1 MLVSFY
7 RIEGIFHKNLLQYS
21 HLAFPS
27 TARLLPIFA
36 VNPICLLSEKPFLLT
51 FTAYQ
56 FLSGLD
62 QKKIVVKVGS
72 NVITRSNGE
81 VNHDLLASLCS
92 QLAALRQSGYSPL
105 LVSSGAVAAGRGR
118 FHLEKKTDMVTQRQL
133 LAAVG
138 QTHLMNTYSRLLQV
152 HHITC
157 AQVLVTKEDFRD
169 RRHYLNM
176 RNCLEGMLSHG
187 VLPIIN
193 ENDVVSVTELMFTD
207 NDELAGLLAAMVDA
221 RLLIILTNVAG
232 IYDRNP
238 KDPEAQLLREV
249 DTTLDL
255 RSMVST
261 EKSDFGR
268 GGMLTKAAMAQ
279 KLADM
284 GIEVHIAGG
293 HSEQVL
299 QKIAA
304 GEVIGTRFSPD
315 RKAKSVKRWIG
326 HAGGYTSGSVYLN
339 AGACRALMD
348 SKKATSLLPVGIV
361 SVEGDFERGDIIRLK
376 DEKGEAFGLGK
387 VQYDAITARELAG
400 KQGQKPLVHYD
411 YLYLFP

>member
-1 MLVSFY
+1 MS
-7 RIEGIFHKNLLQYS
+7 KQ
-21 HLAFPS
+21 
-27 TARLLPIFA
+27 
-36 VNPICLLSEKPFLLT
+36 
-51 FTAYQ
+51 
-56 FLSGLD
+56 
-62 QKKIVVKVGS
+62 KIVVKVGS

-81 VNHDLLASLCS
+81 VDHELLASFCA
-92 QLAALRQSGYSPL
+92 QLAVLQQSGYSPL

-118 FHLEKKTDMVTQRQL
+118 FQLEKKTDPVTRRQL

-138 QTHLMNTYSRLLQV
+138 QTHLMHTYSRLLMGHQ
-152 HHITC
+152 ISC

-176 RNCLEGMLSHG
+176 RNCLEGMLAHG

-207 NDELAGLLAAMVDA
+207 NDELAGLVAAMVDA
-221 RLLIILTNVAG
+221 RSLIILTNVAG

-238 KDPEAQLLREV
+238 RDPEAQLLREV
-249 DTTLDL
+249 DTSLDL
-255 RSMVST
+255 SSMVTT

-293 HSEQVL
+293 HEAHVL
-299 QKIAA
+299 EKIAA
-304 GEVIGTRFSPD
+304 GEAVGTRFSPD
-315 RKAKSVKRWIG
+315 KKAKSVKRWIG
-326 HAGGYTSGSVYLN
+326 HAEGYTSGSVYLN

-348 SKKATSLLPVGIV
+348 SKKATSLLPVGIIK
-361 SVEGDFERGDIIRLK
+361 VEGDFERGDIVSLH
-376 DEKGEAFGLGK
+376 DESGHSFGLGK
-387 VQYDAITARELAG
+387 VQYDAQTASNLAG
-400 KQGQKPLVHYD
+400 QQGQKPLVHYD
-411 YLYLFP
+411 YLYLYP

>member
-1 MLVSFY
+1 M
-7 RIEGIFHKNLLQYS
+7 
-21 HLAFPS
+21 
-27 TARLLPIFA
+27 
-36 VNPICLLSEKPFLLT
+36 
-51 FTAYQ
+51 
-56 FLSGLD
+56 D

-81 VNHDLLASLCS
+81 VNHELLASLCA
-92 QLAALRQSGYSPL
+92 QLAALQQSGCSTL

-118 FHLEKKTDMVTQRQL
+118 FSPDQKTDPVTQRQL

-138 QTHLMNTYSRLLQV
+138 QTHLMNTYSRMLMNHQ
-152 HHITC
+152 ITC

-176 RNCLEGMLSHG
+176 RNCLEGMLSQG

-207 NDELAGLLAAMVDA
+207 NDELAGLVAGMVDA
-221 RLLIILTNVAG
+221 QSLIILTNVAG

-238 KDPEAQLLREV
+238 RDPEAKLLQEV
-249 DTTLDL
+249 NINLDL
-255 RSMVST
+255 SSMVTT

-279 KLADM
+279 KMADM

-293 HSEQVL
+293 HLEQVL
-299 QKIAA
+299 EKIGR
-304 GEVIGTRFSPD
+304 GEAMGTRFPAD
-315 RKAKSVKRWIG
+315 KKAKSVKRWIG
-326 HAGGYTSGSVYLN
+326 HAGGYTRGSVYLN

-348 SKKATSLLPVGIV
+348 ADKATSLLPVGITR
-361 SVEGDFERGDIIRLK
+361 VEGDFERGDIVSLH
-376 DEKGEAFGLGK
+376 DESGRSFGLGK
-387 VQYDAITARELAG
+387 VQYDAPTATKLAG
-400 KQGQKPLVHYD
+400 QQGQKPLVHYD

>member
-1 MLVSFY
+1 
-7 RIEGIFHKNLLQYS
+7 
-21 HLAFPS
+21 
-27 TARLLPIFA
+27 
-36 VNPICLLSEKPFLLT
+36 
-51 FTAYQ
+51 
-56 FLSGLD
+56 
-62 QKKIVVKVGS
+62 S

-81 VNHDLLASLCS
+81 VNHDLIASLCA
-92 QLAALRQSGYSPL
+92 QLSALQQAGFSPL

-118 FHLEKKTDMVTQRQL
+118 FSLEKKTDMVTQRQL

-138 QTHLMNTYSRLLQV
+138 QTHLMNTYSHILMDHR
-152 HHITC
+152 ITC

-176 RNCLEGMLSHG
+176 RNCLEGMLAHG

-207 NDELAGLLAAMVDA
+207 NDELAGLVAAMVDA
-221 RLLIILTNVAG
+221 QRLIILTNVAG

-238 KDPEAQLLREV
+238 KDPQAQLLREV
-249 DTTLDL
+249 DTSLDL
-255 RSMVST
+255 SSMVTT

-279 KLADM
+279 KMANM

-293 HSEQVL
+293 HIERVLEKITGSE
-299 QKIAA
+299 A
-304 GEVIGTRFSPD
+304 IGTRFSPD
-315 RKAKSVKRWIG
+315 KKAKSVKRWIG

-348 SKKATSLLPVGIV
+348 SKKATSLLPVGIL
-361 SVEGDFERGDIIRLK
+361 SVKGDFERGDIILLK
-376 DEKGEAFGLGK
+376 DEKDQAFGLGK
-387 VQYDAITARELAG
+387 TQYDAITARELAG
-400 KQGQKPLVHYD
+400 QQGQRPLVHYD